1 VNNLASSHR
10 TFQLQDKV
18 HDREEHVRRAQR
30 LTTETQIRAETVE
43 SDLRKSNQV
52 RAQDLNKR
60 LAALEIELAEER
72 NVKKVAEYQ
81 SKSVIAEL
89 TAEFE
94 VQRSELTRILREKD
108 VLHEKVRDLET
119 KYDTDKKQSTTYRK
133 ETTGTISALERTI
146 REMKMR
152 IADYEAKMIVAKS
165 TELDNQFAAQ
175 MLKASAESLKAEQTA
190 AVEALKRESYLK
202 VTDLEKTYVDKL
214 ERIKENTRD
223 ALDKVTF
230 LFSFRSVPFGLSGV
244 ALVISSL
251 ILLRN
256 ESEQMVTR

>member
-1 VNNLASSHR
+1 
-10 TFQLQDKV
+10 
-18 HDREEHVRRAQR
+18 
-30 LTTETQIRAETVE
+30 
-43 SDLRKSNQV
+43 V

-60 LAALEIELAEER
+60 LAALEIELAEEK

-133 ETTGTISALERTI
+133 ETTGTIATLERTV

-152 IADYEAKMIVAKS
+152 IADYEAKIIVAKS
-165 TELDNQFAAQ
+165 TELDSQFAAQ

-214 ERIKENTRD
+214 ERIKENTRE
-223 ALDKVTF
+223 ALEKVF
-230 LFSFRSVPFGLSGV
+230 LPSEFKVFLPL
-244 ALVISSL
+244 ISSFHL
-251 ILLRN
+251 KYIPYFCSGTKAGRWLQG
-256 ESEQMVTR
+256 ESTRCAEEREGALGNCFSRGS